1 LRRRACQSLCLLLAL
16 GCASAGTI
24 TPDLERGDA
33 ALASGAAED
42 AADAFRSALAVD
54 PSSIRAL
61 HGLAR
66 SEIARGDGESALAT
80 LSELAALDAGYFR
93 SRAAEDQRIALEQ
106 AAAARLW
113 RGDPSGALRLLDQLA
128 PIEPARPG
136 LFDLRVRALIAE
148 AGRLFVAGRRE
159 AAYALYCRA
168 IGEAPGRPHAVAA
181 LAEKLH
187 DYGYTDIAITVL
199 SDELRR
205 RPGDPRL
212 VALMDRILEIRY
224 PVPP

>member
-1 LRRRACQSLCLLLAL
+1 LGRRAGQSLCFLLVL
-16 GCASAGTI
+16 GCVSAATI
-24 TPDLERGDA
+24 APDLERGEA
-33 ALASGAAED
+33 ALASGEAED

-54 PSSIRAL
+54 PASSRAL

-80 LSELAALDAGYFR
+80 LTELEALDAGYFR

-113 RGDPSGALRLLDQLA
+113 RGDPAGALGLLDQLA
-128 PIEPARPG
+128 PIEPARTG
-136 LFDLRVRALIAE
+136 LFALRARALIAE
-148 AGRLFVAGRRE
+148 AGRLQVVGRRDE
-159 AAYALYCRA
+159 AYALYCRA
-168 IGEAPGRPHAVAA
+168 TGEAPSRSEVVAA
-181 LAEKLH
+181 LAERLH

-205 RPGDPRL
+205 KPGDSRL
-212 VALMDRILEIRY
+212 VGLMDRILEIRY